1 MVRSGFF
8 ATAIKLLR
16 CFQSIHRNN
25 HYSYIYTNL
34 LLMRKSLP
42 YALAVLLASAGWA
55 AVAYSPGADTTLPS
69 QAFARVS
76 DGEDEEP
83 LEPDNVS
90 ELAISWNILE
100 GGFDIS
106 MIAPT
111 TGSYYDY
118 DEWTTVAGDLTE
130 IEKIDVCLDKGYWET
145 PEVLHTF
152 VNPAPGEALSYRETS
167 LAKGSKY
174 DFKVIVYANGENS
187 GGTTVSEVL
196 AGAVPAAVTGVKVET
211 EKGQMPVKITF
222 TTPSLYAGTDI
233 ALPSLEKVVLSKP
246 GGWYSDPEELAVL
259 SEVEPGKEYTM
270 TVDRE
275 DVTGANTWQLVA
287 HGEDGPSAT
296 AEVKVF
302 IGVDTPGKVSDLAA
316 VEQPDGNVLLTWNAP
331 ATGVNNGYFER
342 DELKYTVIVKTP
354 GENSWSENM
363 LVLSENQTECSYL
376 YECAV
381 SEPSKL
387 RFSVKAATAAG
398 AGTETNSGY
407 LIVGPAVPLPFTE
420 GFDNKISDYSWG
432 TENIW
437 GTATNCDTSY
447 PPDWRCS
454 NYAYIGNTQV
464 KPEGEE
470 GALMYIDFYEYTPLA
485 DFWLVSSKIDV
496 EGEAGLAFAYS
507 YYVPDANCGNT
518 GVGAQISFDNGMTYA
533 PLHYARFADIDTKGW
548 NKAAAEVA
556 VPAGAKVA
564 VIRIVANNDPKA
576 MPVIVDAISLK
587 AGEAPAEVHPSSVT
601 DFTAALNRE
610 KKCVEV
616 RLTAP
621 THSHPSLGD
630 VNNEPLRSISK
641 IVLSRQIGYDDF
653 TVVHTFNNPAPG
665 ADLLYEDT
673 DLEQGG
679 AYRYRAVVYVGELSD
694 YGNYTDESIMIGQ
707 VPGEVTDFTASS
719 TQGMAPVVLRF
730 RTPAT
735 DNAQQPLET
744 VKAVAITRYNTDTF
758 VWDEIGRLTDGLE
771 PGQMYSYEDR
781 NVTVGNIYEYR
792 VAVEGTAGNS
802 YGVSRSVFVGMDEP
816 VEPSD
821 LVATLGEDGRV
832 TLTWTAPTEGRNG
845 GYIDTEHLT
854 YVVQRGN
861 GYSDYD
867 AVMLTDR
874 LAETT
879 FTDPTEFDEEEIVK
893 YFVKAV
899 SAGKAGYS
907 AVSNQLLVGRP
918 SSLPFVENFDKKV
931 GDYIQA
937 EHSSWTITSSEE
949 SPVWAFAE
957 MAYFINEGQVLP
969 VDGGNGLAYAYYGH
983 YNTNERDDYLTSGNI
998 DVTSAP
1004 APHITFNVYGVP
1016 GTYGHSLDVEVS
1028 FDGDDFTTIQ
1038 KYIYYLDF
1046 DEEGWHNFT
1055 LPIHKPA
1062 GAEKMQIRFHA
1073 HKAAYSCSVAVDNVR
1088 VDADGA
1094 GIASVTP
1101 VSGALVASV
1110 DGCIVVTGASADE
1123 AVTVS
1128 DMAGRIV
1135 HAGSGDCRVAVAPGT
1150 YVVKVGATSVKLLVK

>member
-1 MVRSGFF
+1 
-8 ATAIKLLR
+8 
-16 CFQSIHRNN
+16 
-25 HYSYIYTNL
+25 
-34 LLMRKSLP
+34 MRKSLS
-42 YALAVLLASAGWA
+42 YALAVLLASAGVSA
-55 AVAYSPGADTTLPS
+55 LAFSPGAGTLTP
-69 QAFARVS
+69 AKVPAHVA
-76 DGEDEEP
+76 EDEETP
-83 LEPDNVS
+83 LQPANVS

-118 DEWTTVAGDLTE
+118 DEWITVTGDLTD
-130 IEKIDVCLDKGYWET
+130 IEKIEVCLDKGYWED

-174 DFKVIVYANGENS
+174 DFRVIVYANGETS
-187 GGTTVSEVL
+187 GGATVSEVL
-196 AGAVPAAVTGVKVET
+196 AGAVPAAVSNVRVET
-211 EKGQMPVKITF
+211 DKGQMPVNITF
-222 TTPSLYAGTDI
+222 TAPSVYAGSDIAIPSLD
-233 ALPSLEKVVLSKP
+233 KVVLSKP

-259 SEVEPGKEYTM
+259 SDVEPGKEYALA
-270 TVDRE
+270 VNKE
-275 DVTGANTWQLVA
+275 GLSGANTWQLVA
-287 HGEDGPSAT
+287 YGADGPSAP
-296 AEVKVF
+296 AEVKVY
-302 IGVDTPGKVSDLAA
+302 IGVDTPGKVENLAA
-316 VEQPDGNVLLTWNAP
+316 VEQADGNVLLTWDAP
-331 ATGVNNGYFER
+331 SAGANNGYFER
-342 DELKYTVIVKTP
+342 DQLKYTVIVKTP
-354 GENSWSENM
+354 GENSWNENS

-376 YECAV
+376 YECAAA
-381 SEPSKL
+381 EPTKL
-387 RFSVKAATAAG
+387 RFSVKAVTDAG
-398 AGTETNSGY
+398 AGVEANSGY
-407 LIVGPAVPLPFTE
+407 LIAGPSLSLPFTE
-420 GFDNKISDYSWG
+420 GFDNKVSDYSWSP
-432 TENIW
+432 EHMW
-437 GTATNCDTSY
+437 GTATNCNTSF
-447 PPDWRCS
+447 PPDWRCT

-470 GALMYIDFYEYTPLA
+470 GGLMYIDFYDYTPLS
-485 DFWLVSSKIDV
+485 DFWLVSSKINV
-496 EGEAGLAFAYS
+496 EGEAAVAFTYS
-507 YYVPDANCGNT
+507 YYVPETNCGNT
-518 GVGAQISFDNGMTYA
+518 GVGAQISFDKGQTYA
-533 PLHYARFADIDTKGW
+533 PLHYTRFADMESKGW
-548 NKAAAEVA
+548 NKAAAEAV
-556 VPAGAKVA
+556 VPAGAKDA
-564 VIRIVANNDPKA
+564 VIRIVANNDPRA
-576 MPVIVDAISLK
+576 IPVIVDAISLK
-587 AGEAPAEVHPSSVT
+587 GAEAPQDVYPASVT
-601 DFTAALNRE
+601 DFTAAMDAGR
-610 KKCVEV
+610 KCVQV

-621 THSHPSLGD
+621 LKSHPSLGD
-630 VNNEPLRSISK
+630 VNNEPLRAISK

-653 TVVHTFNNPAPG
+653 TVVHTFDNPAPG
-665 ADLLYEDT
+665 AELLYEDT

-679 AYRYRAVVYVGELSD
+679 AYRYRAVVYVGELCD
-694 YGNYTDESIMIGQ
+694 YGNYTDEEIMIGQ
-707 VPGEVTDFTASS
+707 VPGEVTDFTVSS

-730 RTPAT
+730 RTPET

-758 VWDEIGRLTDGLE
+758 VWDEIGRLADGLE
-771 PGQMYSYEDR
+771 PGQMCSYEDR

-792 VAVEGTAGNS
+792 VTVEGTAGNS

-821 LVATLGEDGRV
+821 IVATLGEDGRV
-832 TLTWTAPTEGRNG
+832 TVTWTAPTEGRNG

-867 AVMLTDR
+867 AVMLNDKLT
-874 LAETT
+874 ETT
-879 FTDPTEFDEEEIVK
+879 FTDPTQFEEEEIVK

-899 SAGKAGYS
+899 SAGIAGYS

-918 SSLPFVENFDKKV
+918 SSLPFVENFDRKV

-1016 GTYGHSLDVEVS
+1016 GTYGHSLDVEIS
-1028 FDGDDFTTIQ
+1028 FDGDDFTSIQ
-1038 KYIYYLDF
+1038 KLIYYLDF

-1055 LPIHKPA
+1055 LPINKPA

-1110 DGCIVVTGASADE
+1110 DGNIVVTGASADE
-1123 AVTVS
+1123 AVTVA

-1135 HAGSGDCRVAVAPGT
+1135 HAGSGDCSVAVAPGT
-1150 YVVKVGATSVKLLVK
+1150 YAVKVGAVSVKLLVK